1 MILGV
6 CVEAWALLDELRRFY
21 HAIMVSIWREVTV
34 SPDVTTVHSDQL
46 CDQLQQG
53 LLLFW
58 GTCVCLMALTVK
70 ASYIGHTYT
79 VRIMSVTMGT
89 SYAYRTASL
98 DVTIWKYYI
107 VVPDVP
113 PASREMIL
121 AYIGEADVTVWP
133 IASGMDDDSV
143 DDPHGSILE
152 YAAGGPE
159 ASRYSI
165 VRKGSKIPES
175 DKTRRWVGGRSEVGR
190 F

>member
-1 MILGV
+1 
-6 CVEAWALLDELRRFY
+6 
-21 HAIMVSIWREVTV
+21 
-34 SPDVTTVHSDQL
+34 
-46 CDQLQQG
+46 
-53 LLLFW
+53 
-58 GTCVCLMALTVK
+58 MALTVK

-79 VRIMSVTMGT
+79 VRIMSVAMGT

-98 DVTIWKYYI
+98 DVTIWEYYI

-113 PASREMIL
+113 PASGEMIL
-121 AYIGEADVTVWP
+121 AYIGEANVTVWP

-143 DDPHGSILE
+143 DDPHGSILDRS
-152 YAAGGPE
+152 AGRPG
-159 ASRYSI
+159 AWWLSI

>member
-1 MILGV
+1 
-6 CVEAWALLDELRRFY
+6 
-21 HAIMVSIWREVTV
+21 
-34 SPDVTTVHSDQL
+34 
-46 CDQLQQG
+46 
-53 LLLFW
+53 
-58 GTCVCLMALTVK
+58 MALTVK
-70 ASYIGHTYT
+70 ASYIGNTYT
-79 VRIMSVTMGT
+79 VRIMSITMGS

-98 DVTIWKYYI
+98 DVTIWEYY
-107 VVPDVP
+107 VMVPDVP
-113 PASREMIL
+113 PASGEMIL

-133 IASGMDDDSV
+133 IASGMDDDGV
-143 DDPHGSILE
+143 DDPHGSVLE